1 MIGSWGGPGG
11 YTSPLG
17 GPERDLTSTYPM
29 DDSPTATALSTKG
42 DVSDQCAMSRSI
54 LEKWMGRGW

>member
-17 GPERDLTSTYPM
+17 GPERDLTSIYPM
-29 DDSPTATALSTKG
+29 DDSPTATAVSTKG
-42 DVSDQCAMSRSI
+42 DVSDQYATSLSI
-54 LEKWMGRGW
+54 LERR